1 MKHHEVEKH
10 TSSGIRRTGLKF
22 LLYIL
27 MVKLTEFIKTWFL
40 QIQRLKLAQHRIIA
54 KYTYLDIHDKIC
66 KIQG

>member
-1 MKHHEVEKH
+1 
-10 TSSGIRRTGLKF
+10 
-22 LLYIL
+22 

-66 KIQG
+66 KIQE